1 MLKRALVQASP
12 VWQSPELRR
21 QYDLASSSLR
31 EGISGRLEAAPLS
44 ACERFNTTIALD
56 DVHSHARE
64 RQEICAPW

>member
-31 EGISGRLEAAPLS
+31 KDISGRLEAPPLRGAAHVS
-44 ACERFNTTIALD
+44 QDPERPDHLADL
-56 DVHSHARE
+56 SH
-64 RQEICAPW
+64 